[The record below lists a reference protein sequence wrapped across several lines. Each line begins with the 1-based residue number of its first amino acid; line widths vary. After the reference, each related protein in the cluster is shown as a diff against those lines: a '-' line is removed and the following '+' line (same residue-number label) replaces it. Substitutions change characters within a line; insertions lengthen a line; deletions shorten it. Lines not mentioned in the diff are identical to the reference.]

1 MEENNNMLND
11 RPKKYL
17 ILAIIAT
24 LFFWPLGIVA
34 IIKSL
39 KVDDYLAMNNPEMA
53 FYASKDAKRFSVF
66 AIVVGLI
73 GWLMIVGV
81 LIFAF
86 TMAAFSA

>member
-1 MEENNNMLND
+1 MEETNNIISEK
-11 RPKKYL
+11 PKRYL
-17 ILAIIAT
+17 VLAIIAT

-53 FYASKDAKRFSVF
+53 YYASKDAKRFSVF
-66 AIVVGLI
+66 AIIVGLI

-81 LIFAF
+81 VIF
-86 TMAAFSA
+86 TLTIAALSV